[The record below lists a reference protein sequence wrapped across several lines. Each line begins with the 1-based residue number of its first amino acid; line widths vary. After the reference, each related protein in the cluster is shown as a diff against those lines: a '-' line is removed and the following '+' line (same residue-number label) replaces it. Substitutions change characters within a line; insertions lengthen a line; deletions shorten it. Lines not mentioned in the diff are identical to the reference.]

1 MWRYLALNEFVEG
14 DMKNTLLGGVSAIIV
29 LGSTAHAQVE
39 LPGIAAD
46 MLQSAYDTGDL
57 DQIVAV
63 QNALVDVLPT
73 FAVPINAAAND
84 FTKALEGD
92 IAAAQTTAPAVVA
105 EASEA
110 PAATEEAVEA
120 AEDKPEEKPQGGL
133 FAIGP
138 WQGKAIAGV
147 SNATGNSNNSTVGFA
162 LDATRQQGKF
172 IHNIDAYFDIATA
185 AAPATDDDPTT
196 PEDESNPDSALT
208 QKRWGAAY
216 KLDYLV
222 SDRLYAFGRV
232 SYDEDQFSGFD
243 YRLFGGA
250 GAGYFISKSDKL
262 TWKVEGGP
270 GYQYSPIDDTR
281 EILQNFALYASSETD
296 WQIRDGILFEQDFRV
311 TWTSPTT
318 TLQSITA
325 LTTALTENIGAGI
338 SYEIRHETN
347 PPLGRENTDTILR
360 ANLSY
365 GF

>member
-1 MWRYLALNEFVEG
+1 
-14 DMKNTLLGGVSAIIV
+14 MKKLLLGGVSAIV
-29 LGSTAHAQVE
+29 AFGSVAHAQVE

-46 MLQSAYDTGDL
+46 MLQSAYETGDL
-57 DQIVAV
+57 DQIAAV

-73 FAVPINAAAND
+73 FADPINAAASD
-84 FTKALEGD
+84 YSKALEGKL
-92 IAAAQTTAPAVVA
+92 AASGAAPAVVVA
-105 EASEA
+105 DAAQDPAPEGEEA
-110 PAATEEAVEA
+110 PTATEEAATEEAKA
-120 AEDKPEEKPQGGL
+120 KPQGGF

-138 WQGKAIAGV
+138 WEGKAIAGV
-147 SNATGNSNNSTVGFA
+147 SNASGNSNNTTVGFA

-185 AAPATDDDPTT
+185 AVQATDDDPTT
-196 PEDESNPDSALT
+196 PEDESNPDGELT

-216 KLDYLV
+216 KLDYLA
-222 SDRLYAFGRV
+222 SDRFYAFGRF

-262 TWKVEGGP
+262 TWSVEGGP
-270 GYQYSPIDDTR
+270 GYQYSPVDDTR
-281 EILQNFALYASSETD
+281 EILQNFALYAASETD
-296 WQIRDGILFEQDFRV
+296 WQIRDGILIEQDFRV

-325 LTTALTENIGAGI
+325 LTAALTDNIGAGL
-338 SYEIRHETN
+338 SYEVRHETN